1 MQQPEEY
8 ELPRGEYSVAQGPAE
23 QPVLFSTINF
33 EGLRE
38 FEFIS
43 STFARRSTYFS
54 GDITTPAF
62 QVNKERRH
70 ATVAPICASVNSWR
84 CF

>member
-1 MQQPEEY
+1 MQQSEEY
-8 ELPRGEYSVAQGPAE
+8 ELPRGEHSVAQGPAE

-33 EGLRE
+33 EGLRD

-43 STFARRSTYFS
+43 STFAHKSTYFY
-54 GDITTPAF
+54 GDITISIS
-62 QVNKERRH
+62 QVTKVRQH
-70 ATVAPICASVNSWR
+70 TSVHSWR